1 MKNKILFLL
10 GVYGKALSSSTA
22 ANKFTAGVA
31 GVATNNRGVGVYGA
45 IATSSSIA
53 N

>member
-10 GVYGKALSSSTA
+10 GVYGKALSSSSA
-22 ANKFTAGVA
+22 GNKFTAGVA

-45 IATSSSIA
+45 IASSSTY